1 MKMIEMKKFFN
12 ERGFMLMS
20 VIFLL
25 MMTSIAALV
34 VMNGAKKVI
43 NQNSALRIIALHL
56 AEEQFAEIERKVAND
71 NDNALQNFSFLGDQ
85 NDLKNYYDSNNEKNP
100 EVKPI
105 IFDVTTSVGHD
116 SRVEVKVK
124 WTLDGEEYSIAIEKL
139 IYITN

>member
-1 MKMIEMKKFFN
+1 MIKMIELKKIFN

-20 VIFLL
+20 VIFLV
-25 MMTSIAALV
+25 MMTSLAALV
-34 VMNGAKKVI
+34 VMNGAKKVV

-56 AEEQFAEIERKVAND
+56 AEEQFAEIERRAAHGD
-71 NDNALQNFSFLGDQ
+71 TLTNFGFLGDP
-85 NDLKNYYDSNNEKNP
+85 NDLKNYYDSRGENDP

-105 IFDVTTSVGHD
+105 IFDVTTSIKAD

-139 IYITN
+139 IYNTN